1 VSEPDAARALGV
13 AETRSRLDG
22 LTIVVPGSTSNLG
35 AGFDALAIAV
45 RLYVRVTVAG
55 VADRERNRVRS
66 TFNGVLLE
74 GDDYVARS
82 VTTLASREGVDFPS
96 LQLEITSEIPM
107 QAGLGS
113 SAAATV
119 AGVLLYERLTGA
131 ASGAPAPHAPRLDLL
146 VESTRFEG
154 HPDNVAASVLGGLTV
169 ACDTSDGGVLAVSSP
184 WPEDVRLVAVTPD
197 VRVKT
202 PEARRVLPETLS
214 RADAIFNL
222 QRAALFVAG
231 VNHGRRDVLREAL
244 QDRWHQPYRA
254 PLVPGLTEALALET
268 PGLLGVC
275 LSGSG
280 PTVIGFT
287 DAPDTADIEQAFR
300 RVYER
305 LGIGCTVRV
314 LSAHNPPSR
323 PRRFGEASSDLTDP
337 KT

>member
-1 VSEPDAARALGV
+1 MSEPDAARALGV

-82 VTTLASREGVDFPS
+82 VTTLAAREGVDFPA
-96 LQLEITSEIPM
+96 LQLEIASDIPM

-113 SAAATV
+113 SAAAAV
-119 AGVLLYERLTGA
+119 AGLRLYQSLTDEF
-131 ASGAPAPHAPRLDLL
+131 SRDLL
-146 VESTRFEG
+146 VEGTRFEG

-169 ACDTSDGGVLAVSSP
+169 ACDTSNGGVLAVSSP

-197 VRVKT
+197 ARVKT
-202 PEARRVLPETLS
+202 PEARRVLPETVSL
-214 RADAIFNL
+214 ADAIFNL
-222 QRAALFVAG
+222 QRAALLVAG
-231 VNHGRRDVLREAL
+231 VNNGRRDVLKEAL
-244 QDRWHQPYRA
+244 QDRWHQPCRA
-254 PLVPGLTEALALET
+254 PLVPGLIEALALET

-287 DAPDTADIEQAFR
+287 DAADTGDVERAFR
-300 RVYER
+300 GVYEK
-305 LGIGCTVRV
+305 LGLGCTVRV
-314 LSAHNPPSR
+314 LTAHNGPPV
-323 PRRFGEASSDLTDP
+323 
-337 KT
+337 